1 MSELTLTKIAA
12 GDVIADRYDVV
23 TVMGEDE
30 LGVTCLVT
38 DRNTRQM
45 LLFLQLSFACDASR
59 AEEIRQAVAD
69 LRGISHKSMS
79 GLESFVS
86 DGMAGY
92 IGMEYVD
99 GETFEAHLRVRRER
113 GQILGLKAAYSFLAH
128 LCSGLEVVHQAGY
141 AYGSLS
147 PRTILV
153 TSQGRVKMAHYI
165 CTHLASR
172 YLSANERD
180 RYFGGVF
187 VAPEVRHTSGAK
199 PTSASDVYSLGLLFA
214 ELMSGL
220 SLEGYSGAPEKFIER
235 LSGISAAV
243 KESLYQA
250 TKQDVEVRFKNVVA
264 FKESLKR
271 AVDAPNDNDLSSIVL
286 GVNDLRAL
294 TASGDLPALDLP
306 PQKKPDLFDR
316 GEGRISGMH
325 SKTGDPEVWIY
336 QKNGLDYGP
345 FNTEGLLKKL
355 YQDEIHEKTLVY
367 NTLTKKREA
376 LGKIPECAEAV
387 KAYIPVRERNQ
398 AEAAARK
405 KRTEKRVKA
414 AGVSTVVVGALVA
427 AAVIAIPVIIL
438 SMLADPEP
446 LALEEAFPKFDKE
459 FELPKMEEFSI
470 NVDEKQAMALF
481 DPKATAA
488 EREAALAAWEAEHRK
503 RFAAKRRAAGLSPTG
518 GQQDDD
524 GIETFAFGGEDGV
537 ELPPL
542 LDWEIEEQLMSPRL
556 FRRQSECFAQYSGG
570 RRQQVS
576 ISFAIQP
583 SGAVRN
589 LTTTAQGELNECL
602 VSAFASLKFRQFG
615 GTSKK
620 VNYPLSY

>member
-1 MSELTLTKIAA
+1 MSELTLTKVAA

-23 TVMGEDE
+23 TIMGEDE

-45 LLFLQLSFACDASR
+45 LLFLQLSFACDASL
-59 AEEIRQAVAD
+59 AEEIRHVVAD
-69 LRGISHKSMS
+69 LRSISHKSMAN
-79 GLESFVS
+79 LELFVS
-86 DGMAGY
+86 DGVAGY

-128 LCSGLEVVHQAGY
+128 LCSGLEAVHQAGC

-153 TSQGRVKMAHYI
+153 TSQGRVKMAHYV
-165 CTHLASR
+165 CAHLASR
-172 YLSANERD
+172 YLSAGRRD

-187 VAPEVRHTSGAK
+187 VAPEVRHTSGAM
-199 PTSASDVYSLGLLFA
+199 PTPVSDVYSLGLLFA

-250 TKQDVEVRFKNVVA
+250 TRQDAGVRFKNVAA

-271 AVDAPNDNDLSSIVL
+271 AVDAPSDTDLSSIVL

-294 TASGDLPALDLP
+294 TASGDLPALDFP

-316 GEGRISGMH
+316 GEDRISGAH
-325 SKTGDPEVWIY
+325 PKTGDPEVWIY

-367 NTLTKKREA
+367 NTLTKKRES
-376 LGKIPECAEAV
+376 LGKIPACAEAV

-405 KRTEKRVKA
+405 KRTEKRVKT
-414 AGVSTVVVGALVA
+414 AGISTVIAGILGVA
-427 AAVIAIPVIIL
+427 ALISIPIIAL
-438 SMLADPEP
+438 SMLAAPEP
-446 LALEEAFPKFDKE
+446 LALEAAFPKFSKE
-459 FELPKMEEFSI
+459 FELPKMEEFSL

-503 RFAAKRRAAGLSPTG
+503 VFAAKRRAAGLSPMG
-518 GQQDDD
+518 GQQQDD
-524 GIETFAFGGEDGV
+524 GIETFSFGGEDGV

-542 LDWEIEEQLMSPRL
+542 LDWEIEEQLMNPRAL
-556 FRRQSECFAQYSGG
+556 RRQSDCFVQHSGG
-570 RRQQVS
+570 RRHQVTV
-576 ISFAIQP
+576 SFAIQQ
-583 SGAVRN
+583 SGSVRN

-602 VSAFASLKFRQFG
+602 VSAFSSLKFRQFG
-615 GTSKK
+615 GTIKK
-620 VNYPLSY
+620 VTYPLSY